1 MNLGNAGLG
10 PTHVQLI
17 LAALL
22 LYPFGVKDGPKQHVL
37 SHVPFG
43 RFCLATYPS
52 EGTAASG
59 APKPISIGFGL
70 VSGFLGQLRLGSGL
84 RDPRAGIETSLGCP
98 GLDCARGPTC
108 LPELPTPFS
117 MFETYGF
124 GAYSVLTEGAANRGS
139 LASAGSH
146 ARHTSAKLISL
157 ETIAR
162 GSPRRP
168 KAVQGVW

>member
-1 MNLGNAGLG
+1 M
-10 PTHVQLI
+10 
-17 LAALL
+17 
-22 LYPFGVKDGPKQHVL
+22 DGPKQHLL
-37 SHVPFG
+37 SYVPSG

-52 EGTAASG
+52 EGTAATG
-59 APKPISIGFGL
+59 ASRPISDNF
-70 VSGFLGQLRLGSGL
+70 RLGSRFLASGL
-84 RDPRAGIETSLGCP
+84 ELTLGCP

-108 LPELPTPFS
+108 LPELPTHFS

-162 GSPRRP
+162 VSPRRP
-168 KAVQGVW
+168 RAVQAVC